1 MSAAPPWSQS
11 AARLAWRD
19 GEGRP
24 GAREIPEETPIAL
37 AYDASTYAVMMAS
50 PANLEDFA
58 VGFSL
63 TEGIIDHPS
72 ELRGMEMVEQ
82 PLGIEARLW
91 LAPERSARLAER
103 RRLMAGPTGC
113 GLCGIDSLEQ
123 AVRRWPAVGGED
135 LRITPD
141 EVRAAMAA
149 LTAAQPLGAATRA
162 APAAGFWRDGVWVAA
177 REDVGRHNALDKL
190 IGALARAG
198 ENGTDGAVLL
208 TSRVSIEMVQKTARL
223 GAPILIAVSAPT
235 WLAVQTARETGI
247 TLIAVARQDG
257 FEVFSHP
264 ERVGPRSR

>member
-1 MSAAPPWSQS
+1 MSEPLSWSQAAP
-11 AARLAWRD
+11 RTAWRR
-19 GEGRP
+19 GEAAQGS
-24 GAREIPEETPIAL
+24 REIPEESPIAL

-50 PANLEDFA
+50 PADLEDFA

-82 PLGIEARLW
+82 SLGIEARLW

-123 AVRRWPAVGGED
+123 AVRRWPPVGGQEV
-135 LRITPD
+135 RITPD
-141 EVRAAMAA
+141 AVLAAMAA
-149 LTAAQPLGAATRA
+149 LTTAQPLGAATRA
-162 APAAGFWRDGVWVAA
+162 AHAAGYWRAGRLVAA

-190 IGALARAG
+190 IGALARADDV
-198 ENGTDGAVLL
+198 GTAGAVLL

-235 WLAVQTARETGI
+235 ALAVRTAEEANI
-247 TLIAVARQDG
+247 TLIAVAREDG
-257 FEVFSHP
+257 FEVFTHQ
-264 ERVGPRSR
+264 ERVG